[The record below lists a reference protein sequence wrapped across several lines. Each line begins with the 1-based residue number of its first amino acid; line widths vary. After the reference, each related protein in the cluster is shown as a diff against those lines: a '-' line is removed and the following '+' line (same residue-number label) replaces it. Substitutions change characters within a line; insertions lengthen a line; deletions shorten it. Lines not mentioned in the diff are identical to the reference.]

1 MGAQSFNR
9 SFLVRSILRETR
21 ANLTH
26 FRILILCLF
35 LGVFVIGLVHSVTQA
50 LEGGLRRDGKAILG
64 GDLSVRNIYEPLRP
78 EQEAILSQAGRV
90 ARTVEMRALLTDA
103 AGQNAALTE
112 IKGID
117 ARYPMFGRME
127 LEGAGA
133 VESPYAVLDRAVK
146 REGDKVT
153 PAVLL
158 DGALAERLGVAAGGV
173 IRIGTQDFIVADLIK
188 VEPDRAGGQTF
199 SIGPRSMVRIEDM
212 AATGLVQTGAQIYYH
227 YKLALD
233 DPDALAAVSARI
245 KESFAEAGGWRLRDY
260 TEASPRVEQFLD
272 RLSMFFTLV
281 GLAALLIGGV
291 GIGNAVHVVLEK
303 RLVSLAI
310 AKSLGAPRD
319 FVFQLWLGV
328 VLLAGLVGIVPAIV
342 LAFGVPFML
351 AAPLA
356 EVFSLP
362 LAPSLAPLPMA
373 ITAVFGVVI
382 LILFSVLPL
391 SRAAQARPAILFR
404 QGVGAGLQEKPG
416 PKAAPAMLWLVAVSA
431 GALVVTSPYP
441 EFVGGFLAAAAVIY
455 GLLKIVNRGLI
466 AGLGR
471 LAPRIRRPVWRMAVV
486 NMIRPD
492 GQSFI
497 VLLSLG
503 LSLTLFAAIAQI
515 ETNIRHR
522 VEDDIPDKAPA
533 FFFIDIQKSQMPE
546 FEALVT
552 RMDGVSDLEKVPNMR
567 GRIVAVNGIEAEKA
581 LVDRSEDWLLRGD
594 RGFTYL
600 REKPDDSDLL
610 QGQWWPADYSGPP
623 IVSVVEDVARG
634 FNVGV
639 GDQITVNILGRD
651 ITATIASVR
660 SVDWSTM
667 TINYAIT
674 FAPGALD
681 NAPHSYL
688 ATIVAPPEK
697 ETQILVAVA
706 NAFPNVTAIQVREA
720 LQVVSDILRKI
731 ALAMRAIA
739 ALALAT
745 GVLVLAA
752 SLLSS
757 LRQRRYETVVMKVVG
772 AKRTTLTAMMLC
784 EFALLGGVAAALSLV
799 TGTAA
804 AWLVVTQVMD
814 FPWRFDLQTAAG
826 VVAIALCITLGFS
839 AWAVWRTLAS
849 RPGDFLRNE

>member
-1 MGAQSFNR
+1 MGAQNFDR
-9 SFLVRSILRETR
+9 GFLVRSVLRETR

-35 LGVFVIGLVHSVTQA
+35 LGVFVIGLVNSVTQA

-64 GDLSVRNIYEPLRP
+64 GDLSVRNIYEPLKP
-78 EQEAILSQAGRV
+78 EQEAILTQAGRV
-90 ARTVEMRALLTDA
+90 AHTIEMRALLTDA
-103 AGQNAALTE
+103 AGANAALTE

-117 ARYPMFGRME
+117 APYPLFGRME
-127 LEGAGA
+127 LEAAGPID
-133 VESPYAVLDRAVK
+133 SPYAFLNDAARRDGDRVI
-146 REGDKVT
+146 

-158 DGALAERLGVAAGGV
+158 DGALAERLGVKAGDL
-173 IRIGTQDFIVADLIK
+173 IRAGSQDFVVADLIK

-212 AATGLVQTGAQIYYH
+212 AATGLVQTGAQVYYH
-227 YKLALD
+227 YKLALH
-233 DPDALAAVSARI
+233 DPDALKDINNRI
-245 KESFAEAGGWRLRDY
+245 EQSFAQAGGWRLRDY
-260 TEASPRVEQFLD
+260 TEASPRVQTFLD
-272 RLSMFFTLV
+272 RLAMFFTLV
-281 GLAALLIGGV
+281 GLSALLIGGV

-310 AKSLGAPRD
+310 AKSLGASRQ
-319 FVFQLWLGV
+319 FVFLLWLGV
-328 VLLAGLVGIVPAIV
+328 VLMVGLVGIVPALT
-342 LAFGVPFML
+342 LAFAVPYLL

-356 EVFSLP
+356 AAFSLP
-362 LAPSLAPLPMA
+362 FAPSLAPLPILA
-373 ITAVFGVVI
+373 AATFGVVI

-391 SRAAQARPAILFR
+391 SRAAQAKPALLFR
-404 QGVGAGLQEKPG
+404 QGVGAGLNEKAG
-416 PKAAPAMLWLVAVSA
+416 PKAGPAMLWLVAISSGV
-431 GALVVTSPYP
+431 LIVTSPYP
-441 EFVGGFLAAAAVIY
+441 EFVGGFLVVAALIY
-455 GLLKIVNRGLI
+455 GLLKAVNRGLI
-466 AGLGR
+466 KGLAR
-471 LAPRIRRPVWRMAVV
+471 LTHLRRPTLRMAIV

-492 GQSFI
+492 GQSFV

-522 VEDDIPDKAPA
+522 VESDIPDKAPA

-546 FEALVT
+546 FETLVT
-552 RMDGVSDLEKVPNMR
+552 GMDGVSDLEKVPNLR
-567 GRIVAVNGIEAEKA
+567 GRIVAVNGVEAEKA

-600 REKPDDSDLL
+600 SKKPEDSDLL
-610 QGQWWPADYSGPP
+610 EGEWWPADYSGEP

-639 GDQITVNILGRD
+639 GDRITVNIMGRD

-674 FAPGALD
+674 FAPGVLD

-688 ATIVAPPEK
+688 ATIVAPPQI

-731 ALAMRAIA
+731 AAAMRAIA
-739 ALALAT
+739 GLALAT

-772 AKRTTLTAMMLC
+772 AKRTTLTAMMLY
-784 EFALLGGVAAALSLV
+784 EFAMLGVIAAGLSLV
-799 TGTAA
+799 TGTAS

-814 FPWRFDLQTAAG
+814 FPWRFDIVTAVL
-826 VVAIALCITLGFS
+826 VVGIALCITLGFS